1 MNKPNIWNL
10 TISHI
15 YIHCLLKRELLRLFS
30 LLAVF
35 CLFVFFF
42 NIHHPKYSN
51 SAFSATSM
59 YNIRA
64 YVELSKSMLLK
75 LWCMYK
81 SPGGLVRNASTD
93 SVVLGWGLAF
103 CISNKLPGH
112 ADTAGSW
119 ITPWVAGINTKCP
132 EKIWRTSSVSSQWLS
147 ATVQ

>member
-1 MNKPNIWNL
+1 MKKPNSWNL

-15 YIHCLLKRELLRLFS
+15 YTHCLLKRELLCLFS

-35 CLFVFFF
+35 CLFFFS
-42 NIHHPKYSN
+42 KYSN

-59 YNIRA
+59 YNIWA

-75 LWCMYK
+75 FWCMYK

-93 SVVLGWGLAF
+93 SVGLGWGLAF

-119 ITPWVAGINTKCP
+119 ITPWVAGINAKCA
-132 EKIWRTSSVSSQWLS
+132 EKIWRTSSVLSQWLS